1 MPEIKTVKEKAFG
14 EYSEKR
20 SRFIAQICPAKT
32 EEEALEIISAVKARY
47 HDAKHNVFAF
57 ALSDGT
63 VKYSDDGEPHGTAGK
78 PLSDIISGADLSDVV
93 ITVTRYFGGVLL
105 GPGGLMRAYQ
115 QAAKNALNSAEF
127 VTLTLMTECSVRCDY
142 AQANEIKRLITESG
156 AVLTNINYGEFVEI
170 DFAVKK
176 EAFETFEHS
185 LNEKFYNKISVNV
198 GKEKFFSL

>member
-32 EEEALEIISAVKARY
+32 EKEALEIISAVKARY

-63 VKYSDDGEPHGTAGK
+63 VKNSDDGEPHGTAGK

-127 VTLTLMTECSVRCDY
+127 VTLTLMTECSVCCDY